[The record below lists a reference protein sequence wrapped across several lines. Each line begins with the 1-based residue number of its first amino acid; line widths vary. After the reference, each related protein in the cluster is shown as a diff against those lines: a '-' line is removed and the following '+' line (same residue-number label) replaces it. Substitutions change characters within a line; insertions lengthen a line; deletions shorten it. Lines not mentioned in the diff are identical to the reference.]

1 MGIRVKRL
9 HETEDDFQNK
19 VMELAIRLHW
29 QVQHNSKVQEIRNG
43 RTFWRTA
50 NKGHNGFPDLVIAKA
65 GRVIHAELKTETG
78 RLSDEQKKWRDAL
91 GETWRLW
98 RPSDWPA
105 IEKELM

>member
-19 VMELAIRLHW
+19 VMELAKRCHW
-29 QVQHNSKVQEIRNG
+29 QVQHNSKVQEVRNG

-50 NKGHNGFPDLVIAKA
+50 VKGDNGFVDLVIAKN
-65 GRVIHAELKTETG
+65 GRVIHAELKTATG
-78 RLSDEQKKWRDAL
+78 RLSADQMRWRDAL

-105 IEKELM
+105 IERELM